1 MKIIKV
7 AKKDE
12 KNVIIFFDNDAKLFL
27 SYEIFLK
34 NGLKKNDEISESRF
48 SLLIEE
54 NQKYHLKQK
63 AFQLLGRRHHS
74 SFELRVKLKQK
85 GYNENFI
92 NEIINDLKTDGYLND
107 YEFASV
113 FVDENIK
120 NKFWGKKKVE
130 AELFKRGIERNII
143 SKIVEEKFSSAD
155 EFNNAVELGKKK
167 LKALLSRKI
176 EKEKIRTKLYSFLL
190 SKGYDYEICK
200 KVVEDITSEE

>member
-1 MKIIKV
+1 MRIIRV

-12 KNVIIFFDNDAKLFL
+12 KNVIIYFDNEEKLFL
-27 SYEIFLK
+27 TYAIFLK

-74 SFELRVKLKQK
+74 SFELKVKLKQK
-85 GYNENFI
+85 GYNENI
-92 NEIINDLKTDGYLND
+92 IVEIINDLKTNGYLND
-107 YEFASV
+107 YEFALLFS
-113 FVDENIK
+113 DENIK

-130 AELFKRGIERNII
+130 AELFKRGIDRNII
-143 SKIVEEKFSSAD
+143 SQVIDEKFPSNG
-155 EFNNAVELGKKK
+155 EINNAVELGKKK
-167 LKALLSRKI
+167 LKSLLTRKI
-176 EKEKIRTKLYSFLL
+176 EKEKVRTKLYSFLI

-200 KVVEDITSEE
+200 RVIEILMPEQ